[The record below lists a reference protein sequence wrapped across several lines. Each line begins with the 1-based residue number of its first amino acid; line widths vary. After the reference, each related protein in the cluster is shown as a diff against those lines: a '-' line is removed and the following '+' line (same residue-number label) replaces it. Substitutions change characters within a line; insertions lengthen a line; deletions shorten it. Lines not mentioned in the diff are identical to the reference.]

1 MILRRSK
8 AFEVRWQAERMDGLL
23 ESIVLHPRLRQLIEA
38 PFVRGEGVL
47 LLEPLVGQNTG
58 PDAFQDHTGYEAFV
72 NAFHVEDYI
81 DSDSERRD
89 EDTSELMRQGGKAAL
104 ELSKRLE
111 IEGMYRVVLSFE
123 HEFPAMTLRFF
134 ESREGEPWISED
146 LDEYPLEGILVI
158 DTGC

>member
-1 MILRRSK
+1 MILRRNK

-23 ESIVLHPRLRQLIEA
+23 ESIVLHSRLQWLVKA

-81 DSDSERRD
+81 DSDSKRRD
-89 EDTSELMRQGGKAAL
+89 EDTSELIRQGIKAAL
-104 ELSKRLE
+104 ELSTRLE
-111 IEGMYRVVLSFE
+111 NEGMYRVVLSFDNE
-123 HEFPAMTLRFF
+123 SSATTLRFF
-134 ESREGEPWISED
+134 ERRAGEPWISED
-146 LDEYPLEGILVI
+146 LDGYLLEEILVT
-158 DTGC
+158 DT

>member
-23 ESIVLHPRLRQLIEA
+23 ESIVLHPRLRQLVEA

-89 EDTSELMRQGGKAAL
+89 EDTSELMRQGSKAAL

-111 IEGMYRVVLSFE
+111 NEGMYRVVLSFDN
-123 HEFPAMTLRFF
+123 EFPGMTLRFF

-158 DTGC
+158 DTRC

>member
-1 MILRRSK
+1 MGCLRVSSCTHGCDSLLKHLLCAGREFSCWNRSLGRTL
-8 AFEVRWQAERMDGLL
+8 ALT
-23 ESIVLHPRLRQLIEA
+23 P
-38 PFVRGEGVL
+38 
-47 LLEPLVGQNTG
+47 
-58 PDAFQDHTGYEAFV
+58 FQDHTGYEAFV

-111 IEGMYRVVLSFE
+111 IEGMYRVVLSFDN
-123 HEFPAMTLRFF
+123 EFPAMTLLFF

-158 DTGC
+158 DTRC

>member
-1 MILRRSK
+1 M
-8 AFEVRWQAERMDGLL
+8 
-23 ESIVLHPRLRQLIEA
+23 
-38 PFVRGEGVL
+38 
-47 LLEPLVGQNTG
+47 LEPLVGQNTG

-111 IEGMYRVVLSFE
+111 IEGMYRVVLSFDN
-123 HEFPAMTLRFF
+123 EFPAMTLRFF